1 MSLRVYNTLT
11 RQKEAFVPRDPG
23 RVGVYVCGV
32 TPYAQSHV
40 GHARPSVVWDAI
52 RNYLEYSGYQVR
64 LVQNFTDVDDKIIA
78 RSAEAGIPALEL
90 SARYAADY
98 LQTMDNLGVRPAD
111 VYVKVSEHMEDIIR
125 MIQGLVDGG
134 LAYPLGGDVYYDVTK
149 FADYGK
155 LSGRSLEDLKAG
167 ARIEVDERKRN
178 PGDFALWKAA
188 KPGEPAWPSP
198 WGPGRPG
205 WHIECSAMSLRYLG
219 NGFDFHGGGSDLIFP
234 HHENE
239 IAQSEGYT
247 GEAPFVHHWVHNG
260 LVNLRSEKMSKSV
273 GNVVSI
279 NNLLQRFPAGALRL
293 FLLTTHYRSP
303 VDFEEGLVAEAQA
316 GWERLVNTRRSLV
329 DDLKAALAAEDPDR
343 AELSAESGWG
353 RDGAARAAA
362 RRRELDALA
371 AAELPQDTA
380 DHELVDALLAS
391 RSRLEEAMND
401 DFNTALALG
410 ALFDLSRAL
419 NTYRTARQGSADPA
433 LLALA
438 FRWYALLGDMFGLFT
453 GLPAEGE
460 GGIGEMAMQI
470 LLELRQEARQE
481 KNWALAD
488 RIRDR
493 LAERGVLLED
503 TPTGPKWKLKS

>member
-155 LSGRSLEDLKAG
+155 LSGRSLEDLRAG

-247 GEAPFVHHWVHNG
+247 GQPPFVHYWLHNG
-260 LVNLRSEKMSKSV
+260 LVNLSAEKMSKSL

-279 NNLLQRFPAGALRL
+279 DSLLERFQPGVLHM
-293 FLLTTHYRSP
+293 FLLTTHYRGP
-303 VDFEEGLVAEAQA
+303 LDFDEDAVKEAET
-316 GWERLVNTRRSLV
+316 GWERLANTRRNLLEALREDGQAPRS
-329 DDLKAALAAEDPDR
+329 AAP
-343 AELSAESGWG
+343 GWG
-353 RDGAARAAA
+353 RDGAVRSAALK
-362 RRRELDALA
+362 RELDAMA
-371 AAELPQDTA
+371 AGPQTSDAAEREAL
-380 DHELVDALLAS
+380 EALLAS
-391 RSRLEEAMND
+391 RRRLEEAMDD

-410 ALFDLSRAL
+410 AFFDLSRAL
-419 NTYRTARQGSADPA
+419 NTYRSQRRPESGTA
-433 LLALA
+433 LLDLA
-438 FRWYALLGDMFGLFT
+438 YRWYALLGDMFGLFA
-453 GLPAEGE
+453 GVKDEPQQGGMGE
-460 GGIGEMAMQI
+460 VAMQI
-470 LLELRQEARQE
+470 LLELRQEARQQ

-493 LAERGVLLED
+493 LAEHGVVIED
-503 TPTGPKWKLKS
+503 TAAGPKWKLKS

>member
-11 RQKEAFVPRDPG
+11 RQKEVFVPRDPG
-23 RVGVYVCGV
+23 RVSIYVCGV
-32 TPYAQSHV
+32 TPYAESHV

-78 RSAEAGIPALEL
+78 RSAEAGVPALEL

-98 LQTMDNLGVRPAD
+98 LQTMDSLGVRPAD
-111 VYVKVSEHMEDIIR
+111 VYVKVSEHMEDIIG
-125 MIQGLVDGG
+125 MIQGLVERG
-134 LAYPLGGDVYYDVTK
+134 LAYPLDGDVYYDVTK
-149 FADYGK
+149 FAEYGK

-178 PGDFALWKAA
+178 PGDFALWKSA

-247 GEAPFVHHWVHNG
+247 GQAPFVHYWLHNG
-260 LVNLRSEKMSKSV
+260 LVNLSAEKMSKSI

-279 NNLLQRFPAGALRL
+279 NSLLERFQPGALHL

-303 VDFEEGLVAEAQA
+303 LDFDEGAVSEAET
-316 GWERLVNTRRSLV
+316 GWERLANTRSSLLEDLQAAGRAPRST
-329 DDLKAALAAEDPDR
+329 R
-343 AELSAESGWG
+343 AGWG
-353 RDGAARAAA
+353 RDGAVRSAALK
-362 RRRELDALA
+362 REMDALA
-371 AAELPQDTA
+371 AAPQPGDPA
-380 DHELVDALLAS
+380 DRDVVQALLTS
-391 RSRLEEAMND
+391 RRRLEEAMDD

-410 ALFDLSRAL
+410 AFFDLSRAL
-419 NTYRTARQGSADPA
+419 NTYHSQRRADA
-433 LLALA
+433 NADLLVLA
-438 FRWYALLGDMFGLFT
+438 FRWYALLGDMFGLFA
-453 GLPAEGE
+453 GVRDEQRQDGM
-460 GGIGEMAMQI
+460 GDVAMQI
-470 LLELRQEARQE
+470 LMELRQEARQQ
-481 KNWALAD
+481 KNWVLAD
-488 RIRDR
+488 RIRGR
-493 LAERGVLLED
+493 LAEHGVVIED
-503 TPTGPKWKLKS
+503 TPAGPKWKRKS